1 MLVFCATAVT
11 PARQLRTTRARIR
24 LFIMASPF
32 NKLDILHNENE
43 AHMRSHCMAQRY
55 YSGITAVQGGPKKAT
70 TPEFRGTLLWPVSGM
85 SICGYRWTAFH
96 CCLVGCNCFQPGGV
110 PEAVPY
116 CGLVTGPSDS
126 GHGGGAPPW
135 VEKKKASNKRFDS
148 REKKN
153 DSSFFY
159 RAQKKPQ

>member
-55 YSGITAVQGGPKKAT
+55 YSDLMAVQGGSEKAT
-70 TPEFRGTLLWPVSGM
+70 TPGFRGTLLLQVRECRSVA
-85 SICGYRWTAFH
+85 I
-96 CCLVGCNCFQPGGV
+96 
-110 PEAVPY
+110 
-116 CGLVTGPSDS
+116 CGLVFSVVWLVATISSPAGCR
-126 GHGGGAPPW
+126 
-135 VEKKKASNKRFDS
+135 KRYHIAG
-148 REKKN
+148 
-153 DSSFFY
+153 SSPVPVIAVTAGLP
-159 RAQKKPQ
+159 RLG